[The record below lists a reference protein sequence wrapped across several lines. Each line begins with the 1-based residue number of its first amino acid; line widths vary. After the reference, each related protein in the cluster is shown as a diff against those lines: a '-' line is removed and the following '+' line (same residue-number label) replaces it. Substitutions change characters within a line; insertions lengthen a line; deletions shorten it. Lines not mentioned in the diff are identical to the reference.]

1 MTRKPAKNPAA
12 SIRALACSIPEP
24 RAKITSESWA
34 DMLSSGFCIGW
45 TVRPTATDSQLK
57 EQAVHALDG

>member
-1 MTRKPAKNPAA
+1 MTRTPAKNPAA
-12 SIRALACSIPEP
+12 SIRALACSIPES
-24 RAKITSESWA
+24 RAKITGESWA